1 MTPPAPKI
9 QPDHLQRL
17 AYIYV
22 RQSSLAQVQDHQEST
37 RRQYELQQRAWQ
49 LGWPQERIVVIDADL
64 GHSAS
69 DPHTARGGFEQLLA
83 EVALGRVGAIFSVEV
98 SRLARVDSEWHRLV
112 ELAAL
117 SGALLIDEQ
126 QEYNPRCSDDRLL
139 LGFKGLL
146 SSLELRQMG
155 QRLWENKLRKAQ
167 RGELRIRLPVGL
179 IFDPQQ
185 GVRLDPNEQVQAAVR
200 LLFERFRLSGSINQ
214 VVRYF
219 HENGLL
225 FPKHRGGWEGP
236 LEWGRLTC
244 QRVGAAL
251 TNPLY
256 AGAYVYGRITHR
268 AAAKPL
274 AQMHQQ
280 KVRLPQEA
288 WLATLWQ
295 AFPGYLSQSEFEANM
310 AQLER
315 NRPKIRG
322 KGHRRD
328 GRALLSGI
336 VLCGRCGQR
345 MQVVYS
351 GKDHQQITYVCDRR
365 QRSYAQPACQR
376 VPGREVDQAVAEVV
390 LSALTPVQ
398 IELSLAV
405 LEELER
411 QQAVL
416 RTQWGLRLEAA
427 GYAVRLAQRRYEQV
441 DPENR
446 LVARTLEREWEAR
459 LQEQHHLELEHDRF
473 QKQVPLSLD
482 ETQRQRLF
490 SLVEDLPQVW
500 QAETTSWTERKE
512 LLQLLVAD
520 VTLTR
525 QEKEIQVQ
533 IRWHTNAVDT
543 LQVALPIRGAA
554 PIPLPVVERIRDLS
568 PMHTDREI
576 AELLNDDGLL
586 TAQGKPFT
594 DRRVQGLRRRSG
606 IQRSASQP
614 EDDMCL

>member
-1 MTPPAPKI
+1 MTPSTTKI

-22 RQSSLAQVQDHQEST
+22 RQSSLAQLQEHQEST

-49 LGWPQERIVVIDADL
+49 LGWPPERIVVIDADL

-69 DPHTARGGFEQLLA
+69 DPHTCRGGFEQLLA

-126 QEYNPRCSDDRLL
+126 QEYNPRSPDDRLL

-155 QRLWENKLRKAQ
+155 MRLWENKLRKAQ
-167 RGELRIRLPVGL
+167 RGELRIHLPVGL
-179 IFDPQQ
+179 VFDRQQ
-185 GVRLDPNEQVQAAVR
+185 GVRLDPNEQVQAAVQ
-200 LLFERFRLSGSINQ
+200 LLFERFQLSGSINQ

-236 LEWGRLTC
+236 LEWGLLTC

-251 TNPLY
+251 TNPAY
-256 AGAYVYGRITHR
+256 AGAYVYGRITRR
-268 AAAKPL
+268 AAAKTVE
-274 AQMHQQ
+274 QMHRQ

-295 AFPGYLSQSEFEANM
+295 AFPSYISRAEFEANM

-315 NRPKIRG
+315 NRPKIKGRG
-322 KGHRRD
+322 RRQD

-336 VLCGRCGQR
+336 ALCGRCGLR
-345 MQVVYS
+345 MQVSYT
-351 GKDHQQITYVCDRR
+351 GKDHQQITYVCTRR
-365 QRSYAQPACQR
+365 QRHYAEPACQR
-376 VPGREVDQAVAEVV
+376 VPGREVDQAVAELV
-390 LSALTPVQ
+390 LRTLNPVQ
-398 IELSLAV
+398 VELSLAV
-405 LEELER
+405 LEEMER
-411 QQAVL
+411 QLVAL
-416 RTQWGLRLEAA
+416 RQQWALRLEAA
-427 GYAVRLAQRRYEQV
+427 GYAARLAQRRYEQV

-446 LVARTLEREWEAR
+446 LVARTLEREWEAH
-459 LQEQHHLELEHDRF
+459 LQEQHTLELEWDRF
-473 QKQVPLSLD
+473 QKQAPLSLD

-512 LLQLLVAD
+512 LLRLLVAD

-554 PIPLPVVERIRDLS
+554 PIPEPIVERVRELS
-568 PMHTDREI
+568 RMHTDREI
-576 AELLNDDGLL
+576 ADLLNQEGRR

-594 DRRVQGLRRRSG
+594 DRRVQGLRRRSN
-606 IQRSASQP
+606 IQRSVSQP

>member
-1 MTPPAPKI
+1 MTPPATKI
-9 QPDHLQRL
+9 QLDHLQRL

-22 RQSSLAQVQDHQEST
+22 RQSSLAQIQAHQEGT

-49 LGWPQERIVVIDADL
+49 LGWAEERIVVIDADL

-69 DPHTARGGFEQLLA
+69 DPHTSRGGFEQLLA

-126 QEYNPRCSDDRLL
+126 QEYNPRSPDDRLL

-155 QRLWENKLRKAQ
+155 MRLWENKLRKAQ
-167 RGELRIRLPVGL
+167 RGELRIHLPVGL
-179 IFDPQQ
+179 VFDRQQ
-185 GVRLDPNEQVQAAVR
+185 AVRLDPNEQVQVAVR

-236 LEWGRLTC
+236 LEWGRLSC

-256 AGAYVYGRITHR
+256 AGAYVYGRITRR

-274 AQMHQQ
+274 EQMHQQ

-295 AFPGYLSQSEFEANM
+295 AFPGYLSQTEFEANM

-315 NRPKIRG
+315 NQPKIRG
-322 KGHRRD
+322 KGHRQD
-328 GRALLSGI
+328 GRALVSGI

-376 VPGREVDQAVAEVV
+376 VPGREVDQAVAEA
-390 LSALTPVQ
+390 LLTALTPVQ

-405 LEELER
+405 LEEFER

-416 RTQWGLRLEAA
+416 RKQWALRLEAA

-446 LVARTLEREWEAR
+446 LVVRTLEKEWEAR
-459 LQEQHHLELEHDRF
+459 LQEQHRLELEHDRF
-473 QKQVPLSLD
+473 QKQAPLSLD
-482 ETQRQRLF
+482 ETQRQRLL

-500 QAETTSWTERKE
+500 QAETTSWAERKE
-512 LLQLLVAD
+512 LLKLLVAD

-525 QEKEIQVQ
+525 QEKEIQIQ

-554 PIPLPVVERIRDLS
+554 PIPEPLVERVRELS
-568 PMHTDREI
+568 PTHTDREI
-576 AELLNDDGLL
+576 ANLLNQEGLL
-586 TAQGKPFT
+586 TAQGRPFT

-606 IQRSASQP
+606 ILRSASQP

>member
-1 MTPPAPKI
+1 MTAPATKI

-22 RQSSLAQVQDHQEST
+22 RQSSLAQIQEHREST
-37 RRQYELQQRAWQ
+37 RRQYDLQQRAWQ
-49 LGWPQERIVVIDADL
+49 LGWPPERIVVMDADS

-69 DPHTARGGFEQLLA
+69 DPHTSRGGFEQLLA
-83 EVALGRVGAIFSVEV
+83 EVALGRVGAIFSLEV
-98 SRLARVDSEWHRLV
+98 SRLARQDSEWHRLV

-126 QEYNPRCSDDRLL
+126 QEYNPRIPDDRLL

-155 QRLWENKLRKAQ
+155 MRLWENKLRKAQ
-167 RGELRIRLPVGL
+167 RGELRIHLPVGL
-179 IFDPQQ
+179 IFDRQQ
-185 GVRLDPNEQVQAAVR
+185 GVRLDPNQQVQAAVR
-200 LLFERFRLSGSINQ
+200 LLFERFRLSGSISQ

-256 AGAYVYGRITHR
+256 AGAYVYGRLTRR

-274 AQMHQQ
+274 EQMHQQ

-295 AFPGYLSQSEFEANM
+295 AFPAYLSQAEFEANM

-315 NRPKIRG
+315 NRPKIMG
-322 KGHRRD
+322 KGRRQD
-328 GRALLSGI
+328 GQALLSGM

-351 GKDHQQITYVCDRR
+351 GKDHQHITYVCDRR

-376 VPGREVDQAVAEVV
+376 VPGREVDPAVAQAL
-390 LSALTPVQ
+390 LSALTPLQ

-405 LEELER
+405 VEEIER
-411 QQAVL
+411 QQVVL
-416 RTQWGLRLEAA
+416 RQQWALRLEAA
-427 GYAVRLAQRRYEQV
+427 GYAVHLAQRRYEQV

-446 LVARTLEREWEAR
+446 LVARTLEKEWEAR
-459 LQEQHHLELEHDRF
+459 LQEQHRLEVEHDRF
-473 QKQVPLSLD
+473 QKQAPLSLN

-490 SLVEDLPQVW
+490 RLVEDLPQVW
-500 QAETTSWTERKE
+500 QAETTSWAERKD
-512 LLQLLVAD
+512 LLKLLVAD

-525 QEKEIQVQ
+525 QEKEVQVQ

-543 LQVALPIRGAA
+543 FQVALPIRGAA
-554 PIPLPVVERIRDLS
+554 PIPEPVVKRVRELS
-568 PMHTDREI
+568 PTHTDGEI
-576 AELLNDDGLL
+576 AELLNQEGLL

-594 DRRVQGLRRRSG
+594 DRRVQGLRRRSD
-606 IQRSASQP
+606 IQRPSTQSN
-614 EDDMCL
+614 DDMCL